1 MESISL
7 QQLRI
12 IEDTLKQIQES
23 IRNLE
28 MWNESLV
35 DVNDFYNTPEG
46 VKTLAADCM
55 LIEAIGE
62 GIKKVD
68 ERSCGLLLKAR
79 PEIPWKAVKGMRD
92 RIAHGYFEINGDLNP
107 TIFRI
112 HI

>member
-55 LIEAIGE
+55 L
-62 GIKKVD
+62 
-68 ERSCGLLLKAR
+68 
-79 PEIPWKAVKGMRD
+79 
-92 RIAHGYFEINGDLNP
+92 
-107 TIFRI
+107 TIVR
-112 HI
+112 